1 MDKPR
6 PDNDEGDSPNPKGEM
21 PGYLSAPPGAG
32 PWPGVVVIHDAAGVT
47 RDLHAQADWLASEGF
62 LALAP
67 ELFYWGGRWRCLF
80 AAIRN
85 PAHPH
90 GRRACADA
98 RGGPWLLGR
107 ERQLWRADRGFR
119 ARAAARMPD
128 RRQLRRDIK
137 VYPEAGHGFL
147 NDHDPNDLS
156 RLDNVIAKLVAAGY
170 HEPSARNARSRI
182 VAFFRTHLVDA
193 STTA

>member
-1 MDKPR
+1 
-6 PDNDEGDSPNPKGEM
+6 
-21 PGYLSAPPGAG
+21 
-32 PWPGVVVIHDAAGVT
+32 
-47 RDLHAQADWLASEGF
+47 
-62 LALAP
+62 
-67 ELFYWGGRWRCLF
+67 
-80 AAIRN
+80 
-85 PAHPH
+85 
-90 GRRACADA
+90 
-98 RGGPWLLGR
+98 
-107 ERQLWRADRGFR
+107 
-119 ARAAARMPD
+119 MPD